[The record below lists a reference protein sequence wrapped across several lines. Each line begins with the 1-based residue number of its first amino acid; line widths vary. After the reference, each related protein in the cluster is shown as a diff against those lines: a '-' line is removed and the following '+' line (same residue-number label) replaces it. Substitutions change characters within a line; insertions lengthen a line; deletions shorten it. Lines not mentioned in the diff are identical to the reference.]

1 MMKFRLGD
9 RRMEVKRLDPKP
21 LQGAGSS
28 QRWRALPSQRLG
40 VPPLHLGRTR
50 FHLFSRLLAILVVVA
65 FPSHAFSA
73 SVLDWIFPKH
83 EVQVVAVTDT
93 TPVGALRRAASPANP
108 VYYVA
113 VSTGYRDFG
122 GSIGGIKEPPKEE
135 VVKTIAK
142 VLAKQ
147 GYLPSNDAHPPS
159 LLLVWAWGTMNT
171 DMMPT
176 FTADGEMTDL
186 DQQVNRNQLL
196 RFLGAY
202 KLGMISKEPS
212 AYNHDLLLPGA
223 MFRDAD
229 RDYIA
234 DLATEDLFV
243 AAISAYDYAAALRK
257 EKALL
262 WMTKI
267 SCPSRGL
274 GLPQTLPAMLALA
287 GPYIGRETEK
297 PVSLKATE
305 EFKAEV
311 KIGDP
316 TVVEYLDTNQLLVV
330 EAAAP
335 APKKSGAPEKKKKK
349 R

>member
-1 MMKFRLGD
+1 MMSFLSGHRRVEVERPEPRPRQGARTWRHGRALPKRRL
-9 RRMEVKRLDPKP
+9 EVKRHLESFRCG
-21 LQGAGSS
+21 LY
-28 QRWRALPSQRLG
+28 RLFA
-40 VPPLHLGRTR
+40 V
-50 FHLFSRLLAILVVVA
+50 LAAAVLSPNA
-65 FPSHAFSA
+65 SA

-83 EVQVVAVTDT
+83 DVQVVAVTDT
-93 TPVGALRRAASPANP
+93 TPVGALRRPASPANP
-108 VYYVA
+108 VYYAA
-113 VSTGYRDFG
+113 VSAGYRDFG
-122 GSIGGIKEPPKEE
+122 GIVGGIKEPPKEE

-159 LLLVWAWGTMNT
+159 LLLVWVWGTMNT
-171 DMMPT
+171 DLMPM
-176 FTADGEMTDL
+176 FTADGEMSEMN
-186 DQQVNRNQLL
+186 QQVNRNQLL

-202 KLGMISKEPS
+202 KLGMISKEPT
-212 AYNHDLLLPGA
+212 AYSSDLLLPGA

-229 RDYIA
+229 RDYIG

-274 GLPQTLPAMLALA
+274 ALPQTLPAMLALA

-316 TVVEYLDTNQLLVV
+316 TVVEYLDTNQLPIV
-330 EAAAP
+330 EAATP
-335 APKKSGAPEKKKKK
+335 ATKKSGPPKKKK